1 MERRVKLL
9 VHAGAPSNRQDDEHR
24 AAQAAAYLGLG
35 PMSVAKLTSF
45 RASYDA
51 HEHLTTSQQP
61 QSATAARL
69 VAVTTL
75 PNHDEYVEDTQL
87 AYTALETQLFT
98 SSGKVKST
106 PTPKKATDHRQR
118 IAATHLQYT
127 SANKDEPPPDID
139 YCNKRRR
146 VDKLKARQ
154 NDSLC
159 DVPRTP
165 TIRRTASDLG
175 STVNAVQHVFNG
187 PESQSSYLPSPALIR
202 RSKPIHDERNP
213 RSGGQ
218 RGSNNAGPSRSRAE
232 VDLASVWMI
241 RKPGPT
247 DQTGDSGNGTMS
259 TSETTSDLPTSY
271 SLSDG
276 AADSGKDQAQVLHRG
291 TTDGASR
298 NHTGHTDSDKNPNL
312 ETAVASGTS
321 SKTVVIAGPSK
332 PPMHSTA
339 DNQEART
346 NMNDLSIEEPKNDCV
361 ANTSSR
367 CISALASVLPVV
379 EPAHLQTK
387 AREALLSSAIEI
399 RPPLPLTSIKAFE
412 THVTKML
419 MNLAEDTEFRALY
432 RPSSISRPLET
443 HERGYW
449 LIEWSP
455 WPAIHQL
462 DFWRQ
467 LETLIGNGSAGW
479 GIWCTR
485 VQDVRC
491 NETANAGHTSH
502 CMARRSV
509 SVWCWGEVVQHVYLL
524 LYTVSMGRVRK
535 LGLKW
540 VDSTGEAVVQMQGCS
555 NG

>member
-1 MERRVKLL
+1 MERRVRLL

-24 AAQAAAYLGLG
+24 AAQAAAYLGLRS
-35 PMSVAKLTSF
+35 MSVAKLISF
-45 RASYDA
+45 RASNNA
-51 HEHLTTSQQP
+51 QEHPTTGQQP
-61 QSATAARL
+61 QSATAARI
-69 VAVTTL
+69 VAVTPL
-75 PNHDEYVEDTQL
+75 PEHDEYVEDTQL

-98 SSGKVKST
+98 SSGRSKSS

-118 IAATHLQYT
+118 VAPTHLQYT
-127 SANKDEPPPDID
+127 SANKEEPPPVID
-139 YCNKRRR
+139 HCNKRRR

-154 NDSLC
+154 DDSSGG
-159 DVPRTP
+159 VPRTP
-165 TIRRTASDLG
+165 IIRRTASDLG

-202 RSKPIHDERNP
+202 RSKHIHDEGNP

-218 RGSNNAGPSRSRAE
+218 RGGNNAGPSRSRAE

-247 DQTGDSGNGTMS
+247 DQTGDSGNGTIT

-276 AADSGKDQAQVLHRG
+276 AADSGKDQAQALHRG
-291 TTDGASR
+291 TADGVSR
-298 NHTGHTDSDKNPNL
+298 DHAGHTELDKNPNL
-312 ETAVASGTS
+312 EMTVASAMS
-321 SKTVVIAGPSK
+321 SKTVVIAGPSR
-332 PPMHSTA
+332 PHMHSTA
-339 DNQEART
+339 DSQEART
-346 NMNDLSIEEPKNDCV
+346 NMNNLSPQESKNDCDET
-361 ANTSSR
+361 TSSR
-367 CISALASVLPVV
+367 CVSALASVLPVV

-399 RPPLPLTSIKAFE
+399 RAPLPLTSIQSFE
-412 THVTKML
+412 THITKML
-419 MNLAEDTEFRALY
+419 VNLAEDTEFQALY
-432 RPSSISRPLET
+432 RPNSISRPLET

-449 LIEWSP
+449 LIEWSQ
-455 WPAIHQL
+455 WPATHQL

-467 LETLIGNGSAGW
+467 LETLIGNGSVGW

-491 NETANAGHTSH
+491 NENANAGRTSH
-502 CMARRSV
+502 CKARKSV

-540 VDSTGEAVVQMQGCS
+540 IDSTGVAVVQMQGSS